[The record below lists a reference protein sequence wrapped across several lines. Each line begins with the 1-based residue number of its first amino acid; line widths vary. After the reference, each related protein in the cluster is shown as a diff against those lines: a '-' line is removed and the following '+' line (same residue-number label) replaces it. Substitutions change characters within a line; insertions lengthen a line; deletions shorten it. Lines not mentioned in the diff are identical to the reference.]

1 MTGLMLTGAVSVKF
15 VGLFVVA
22 FVGVRVI
29 ADLWDILGDLSHPV
43 VRMSSGLII

>member
-1 MTGLMLTGAVSVKF
+1 MLTGAVSVKF

-22 FVGVRVI
+22 FVGIRVI

-43 VRMSSGLII
+43 VRIYY